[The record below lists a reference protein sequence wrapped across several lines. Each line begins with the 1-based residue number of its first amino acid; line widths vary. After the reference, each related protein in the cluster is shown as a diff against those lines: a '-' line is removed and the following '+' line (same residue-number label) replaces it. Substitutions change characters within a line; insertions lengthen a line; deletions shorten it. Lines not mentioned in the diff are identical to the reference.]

1 MQYIEHIEDK
11 IPEKRLRFSKFP
23 REIEAQALEFLFISD
38 LAYNIRILI
47 ETMRDKE
54 EETAIRGL
62 EALDYAYTLESTFYL
77 ELSKKYKDEWI
88 KIRKEREEK

>member
-23 REIEAQALEFLFISD
+23 RGSFEAKMIASD

-47 ETMRDKE
+47 ETFRDKE

-88 KIRKEREEK
+88 KIRKEREGG

>member
-1 MQYIEHIEDK
+1 MEYIEHIEDK
-11 IPEKRLRFSKFP
+11 IPEKKLKFSKFQGSFEA
-23 REIEAQALEFLFISD
+23 EIILSD

-47 ETMRDKE
+47 ETFRDKE

-77 ELSKKYKDEWI
+77 QLSKKYKDEWI
-88 KIRKEREEK
+88 KIRKEREAR